1 MQFVRLPNK
10 TSNFVM
16 PPNAQKVLQT
26 PKGDKQPLAYRLT
39 PSEIEALRAD
49 KKEKLSRVLKANPNN
64 PPKKSA

>member
-1 MQFVRLPNK
+1 MKPLNIKKHER
-10 TSNFVM
+10 
-16 PPNAQKVLQT
+16 A
-26 PKGDKQPLAYRLT
+26 KGDGVPLPYYLT